1 MEKKIDLGL
10 IEVAALAKSCGDEQQ
25 SESAGSNNNGIS
37 ATTTAQD
44 EEEKKARLAPKPKPK
59 FDPKSGKWVVK
70 SWDGSVAGVENG
82 ETRSFDDLYATNK
95 SGPLASNLGGT
106 VGQRE
111 QSSGG
116 SSSSIGGSENGTTQ
130 QQTSL
135 QQQLRAQQNNVSF
148 QEHTTPFAIIDEVS
162 SNSPASEAGLLENDV
177 IIRFGDINSTNHRE
191 FRAIAELVPLTA
203 SGNKSIKVAVRRKT
217 MELGGIVEVIK
228 TEIVELK
235 PRSWGGR
242 GLLGCH
248 IRPYSE

>member
-25 SESAGSNNNGIS
+25 SSESGVGANNNGIS
-37 ATTTAQD
+37 TTTTAQD

-82 ETRSFDDLYATNK
+82 EMRSFDDLYA
-95 SGPLASNLGGT
+95 SNLGV
-106 VGQRE
+106 VGQGE
-111 QSSGG
+111 QSNGG
-116 SSSSIGGSENGTTQ
+116 SSNSSIGGSAGNGTTQ

-135 QQQLRAQQNNVSF
+135 QQQRRAQRNNVSF

-162 SNSPASEAGLLENDV
+162 PNSPASEAGLIENDV

-191 FRAIAELVPLTA
+191 FRAIAELVQLTA
-203 SGNKSIKVAVRRKT
+203 SENKSITVTVRRKT
-217 MELGGIVEVIK
+217 MELGGVVEVIK

-235 PRSWGGR
+235 PRTWGGR